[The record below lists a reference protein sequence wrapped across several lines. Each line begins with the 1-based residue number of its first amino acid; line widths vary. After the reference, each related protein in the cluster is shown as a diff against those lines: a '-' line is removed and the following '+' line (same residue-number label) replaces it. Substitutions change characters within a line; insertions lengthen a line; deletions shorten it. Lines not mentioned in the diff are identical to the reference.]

1 MIGVDV
7 ARLDV
12 TAFLAAARVLYPML
26 GLAWL
31 ALLLKIK
38 KPWWLLL
45 GALLAN
51 GYAWG
56 VTNYPLQRL
65 YALGPSRDRVSNV
78 ALCQVVAAGNSPL
91 QTWQVGQ
98 LHFEPFWGLLVAA
111 VSAWSPERVLA
122 LYPFFPLVM
131 AVGFALSLY
140 YGLRPPPGAAPPG
153 EAAAWSPWE
162 RALVAG
168 FATLLSSSPLDFAG
182 VYRVPWALTFLLKP
196 NHALGLVLLPVVLR
210 AVASIKGWAGRIGA
224 GLLLHLLG
232 WVFVIHMM
240 CVAVGLV
247 VFAAVSSWSRREEA
261 RRDVLDVAVVLGVNL
276 LAVSPYLLM
285 LAIGYPAFRPAP
297 HMVIAASSAHL
308 LEITARV
315 GWIFWL
321 GAWGAAVAYRRGDR
335 LGRLWATQ
343 VLGAAL
349 VWVGYLLLSA
359 LQMARERDDVLYW
372 TRFLLA
378 ASAGIGAWDL
388 AGRAAGWLGRPSLPP
403 AYRAAAVA
411 LLAVPWSLPYW
422 WDPARMDSYF
432 TQSTPPIPEHLRRA
446 TDFLRR
452 ETDPRDVIAGDP
464 DFARYA
470 AALGARRALL
480 GVSLHAPKDDIE
492 RWRVHELLLSGSD
505 SQAALAAAQ
514 QYGVRYLVVTPTFL
528 ASQDPPVDLESL
540 RRLAHLRL
548 ALLTT
553 DPAGNFI
560 AIFRLVR
567 PDR

>member
-1 MIGVDV
+1 MP
-7 ARLDV
+7 
-12 TAFLAAARVLYPML
+12 AFLATARYLYPL
-26 GLAWL
+26 LALLWL
-31 ALLLKIK
+31 ALLLRVRRAE
-38 KPWWLLL
+38 WLLA
-45 GALLAN
+45 GVVAAN
-51 GYAWG
+51 AYAWW
-56 VTNYPLQRL
+56 VTNHPLQRI
-65 YALGPSRDRVSNV
+65 YALGPSFDRVSG
-78 ALCQVVAAGNSPL
+78 LGMCQVVAAGNSPL
-91 QTWQVGQ
+91 RTWQVGQ
-98 LHFEPFWGLLVAA
+98 LHFEPFWSLLVAA
-111 VSAWSPERVLA
+111 LSGWDPERVLV
-122 LYPFFPLVM
+122 LYPFLSLVT
-131 AVGFALSLY
+131 AAAFALSLY
-140 YGLRPPPGAAPPG
+140 YGLGPRGPG
-153 EAAAWSPWE
+153 EAWSSWE

-359 LQMARERDDVLYW
+359 LQMGRASCRER
-372 TRFLLA
+372 
-378 ASAGIGAWDL
+378 
-388 AGRAAGWLGRPSLPP
+388 
-403 AYRAAAVA
+403 
-411 LLAVPWSLPYW
+411 
-422 WDPARMDSYF
+422 
-432 TQSTPPIPEHLRRA
+432 
-446 TDFLRR
+446 
-452 ETDPRDVIAGDP
+452 
-464 DFARYA
+464 
-470 AALGARRALL
+470 
-480 GVSLHAPKDDIE
+480 VS
-492 RWRVHELLLSGSD
+492 S
-505 SQAALAAAQ
+505 
-514 QYGVRYLVVTPTFL
+514 VV
-528 ASQDPPVDLESL
+528 
-540 RRLAHLRL
+540 
-548 ALLTT
+548 
-553 DPAGNFI
+553 
-560 AIFRLVR
+560 
-567 PDR
+567 